1 LAALLLLLTNIET
14 WRALGG
20 DEGSAF
26 LDMII
31 RMGGDPFAKRRLM
44 WFGSPTILLTFVLTQ
59 DLAGHLVDAV
69 DAPCVDGQRIDIGW
83 DRPVSMHE
91 MAQTSGRLLG
101 QQIRV
106 RALPAGLI
114 NMAGAVVGRLSP
126 MVKDSDRNDGW
137 FQSGRYVADT
147 TRQREVFGQ
156 VLTAEDAIG
165 RLVRRLGREIEM
177 DANDIR

>member
-1 LAALLLLLTNIET
+1 
-14 WRALGG
+14 
-20 DEGSAF
+20 
-26 LDMII
+26 
-31 RMGGDPFAKRRLM
+31 
-44 WFGSPTILLTFVLTQ
+44 
-59 DLAGHLVDAV
+59 
-69 DAPCVDGQRIDIGW
+69 
-83 DRPVSMHE
+83 MHE

>member
-83 DRPVSMHE
+83 D
-91 MAQTSGRLLG
+91 GRSACM
-101 QQIRV
+101 R
-106 RALPAGLI
+106 
-114 NMAGAVVGRLSP
+114 
-126 MVKDSDRNDGW
+126 W
-137 FQSGRYVADT
+137 
-147 TRQREVFGQ
+147 
-156 VLTAEDAIG
+156 
-165 RLVRRLGREIEM
+165 RRLPGGCSVSRSECGPS
-177 DANDIR
+177 RPG